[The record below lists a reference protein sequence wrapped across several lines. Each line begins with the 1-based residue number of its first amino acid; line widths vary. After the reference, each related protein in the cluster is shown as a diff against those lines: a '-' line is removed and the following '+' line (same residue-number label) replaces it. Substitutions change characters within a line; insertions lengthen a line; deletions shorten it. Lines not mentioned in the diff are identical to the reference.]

1 MGLYRI
7 LYHTPETPS
16 SLILVGLIDLRS
28 LLERPPSCRHEPP
41 AHMPFAPPVETLNH
55 GHPTLWGNLG
65 DWSHTSEY
73 VEAARALARRL
84 GDAARL
90 GPGQRMV
97 DLGSGAGDQLR
108 MWVESFGVEHVTAV
122 ELDPGLAR
130 RAVERTTAWG
140 LDSHT
145 HIVVGDATT
154 ASWTDT
160 AVDRVVALDSAY
172 FFQSR
177 ESFVRRCH
185 SALKPE
191 GILAVTDLLLGEGV
205 PARVAGA
212 LAPFFGIS
220 RGDFL
225 TEHRYR
231 ALLAENGFHHIHV
244 HDCTDE
250 VLGGFSR
257 WIRSGGHRLEGARAL
272 KTRMGLSMTAW
283 AAWFLARPTGVRY
296 VVTTACR
303 RSP

>member
-1 MGLYRI
+1 M
-7 LYHTPETPS
+7 T
-16 SLILVGLIDLRS
+16 
-28 LLERPPSCRHEPP
+28 
-41 AHMPFAPPVETLNH
+41 FAPPVDALNH

-84 GDAARL
+84 GDAAGL
-90 GPGQRMV
+90 GPGHRMV

-130 RAVERTTAWG
+130 RAAERVTAWG
-140 LDSHT
+140 LDSC
-145 HIVVGDATT
+145 IDMVVGEATT
-154 ASWTDT
+154 ARWTDT

-172 FFQSR
+172 FFESR
-177 ESFVRRCH
+177 ESFLRRCRW
-185 SALKPE
+185 ALRPE
-191 GILAVTDLLLGEGV
+191 GVLAVTDLLLGEGV
-205 PARVAGA
+205 PARMAGA
-212 LAPFFGIS
+212 VAPIFGIS

-225 TEHRYR
+225 TELRYR
-231 ALLAENGFHHIHV
+231 ALLTENGFHHIHV
-244 HDCTDE
+244 HDCTDQ

-257 WIRSGGHRLEGARAL
+257 WIRSGGHRRGRASAVT
-272 KTRMGLSMTAW
+272 TRMGLSMTAW
-283 AAWFLARPTGVRY
+283 AAWLLARPTGLRY